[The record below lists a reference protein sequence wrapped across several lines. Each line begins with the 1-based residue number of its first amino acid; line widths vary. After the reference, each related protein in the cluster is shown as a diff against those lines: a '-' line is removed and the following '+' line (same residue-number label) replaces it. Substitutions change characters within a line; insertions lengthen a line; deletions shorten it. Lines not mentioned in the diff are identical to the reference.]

1 MKFTVVL
8 TADFPAIATELLAPH
23 FDVVGHPTEHGRSEE
38 DMITILAEA
47 DAAITLLSDPI
58 TRNVLE
64 ANPNLRCV
72 SNFAVG
78 YNNIDVEAARELGV
92 VVTNTPGVL
101 TEATADLTLALI
113 LAVTRRIVEGDDAV
127 RTEGRVE
134 WKPLELLGAS
144 LQGKRLGIIGMGRI
158 GTAVA
163 TRARAFGMEVVGV
176 TREDVILSRH
186 SAAKDPLPEAH
197 DALDAGGPS
206 PSPRLRMTFDELLA
220 TSDVVS
226 VHAPLTRE
234 THHILDATTLA
245 KMKPGAYVINT
256 ARGALVDEH
265 ALCDAL
271 ESGHI
276 RGAGLDVYEFEPE
289 VNPRLLRMKN
299 VVILPH
305 IGSAT
310 EEARNAMARIA
321 ATNVLLFLRGKEPLH
336 RVV

>member
-1 MKFTVVL
+1 MRYTVVL
-8 TADFPAIATELLAPH
+8 TAEFPSIATEILAPH
-23 FDVVGHPTEHGRSEE
+23 FDVIAHPTEHGRSED

-47 DAAITLLSDPI
+47 DAAITLLQDPI
-58 TRNVLE
+58 TRRVLE

-78 YNNIDVEAARELGV
+78 YNNIDIDAARELGV

-113 LAVTRRIVEGDDAV
+113 LAVTRRIVEGDEEV
-127 RTEGRVE
+127 RAMERCE
-134 WKPLELLGAS
+134 WEPLKLLGAS

-158 GTAVA
+158 GNAVA
-163 TRARAFGMEVVGV
+163 TRARAFGM
-176 TREDVILSRH
+176 DVIGVRRGDSL
-186 SAAKDPLPEAH
+186 
-197 DALDAGGPS
+197 
-206 PSPRLRMTFDELLA
+206 DELLA
-220 TSDVVS
+220 TCDIVS

-234 THHILDATTLA
+234 THHILNATTLA
-245 KMKPGAYVINT
+245 KMKRGAYVINT
-256 ARGALVDEH
+256 ARGALIDEN

-271 ESGHI
+271 DHGHL

-299 VVILPH
+299 VVVLPH

-321 ATNVLLFLRGKEPLH
+321 ATNVLLFLQRQQPLH

>member
-1 MKFTVVL
+1 MRYTVVL
-8 TADFPAIATELLAPH
+8 TADFPRIATELLAPH
-23 FDVVGHPTEHGRSEE
+23 FDVVAHPTEHGRSED

-47 DAAITLLSDPI
+47 DAAIVLLQDPV
-58 TRNVLE
+58 TRRVLE

-92 VVTNTPGVL
+92 AVTNTPGVL

-113 LAVTRRIVEGDDAV
+113 LAVTRRIVEGDEEI
-127 RTEGRVE
+127 RREQRCE
-134 WKPLELLGAS
+134 WEPLKLLGAS

-158 GTAVA
+158 GSAVA
-163 TRARAFGMEVVGV
+163 IRAKAFGMEVMGV
-176 TREDVILSRH
+176 RRSEPV
-186 SAAKDPLPEAH
+186 
-197 DALDAGGPS
+197 
-206 PSPRLRMTFDELLA
+206 DELLE
-220 TSDVVS
+220 TSDIVS

-234 THHILDATTLA
+234 THHLLNAAALA
-245 KMKPGAYVINT
+245 KMKRGAYVINT
-256 ARGALVDEH
+256 ARGALVDED

-271 ESGHI
+271 ESGHL
-276 RGAGLDVYEFEPE
+276 RGAGLDVYEHEPA
-289 VNPRLLRMKN
+289 VNPRLLAMKN
-299 VVILPH
+299 VVLLPH

-321 ATNVLLFLRGKEPLH
+321 ATNVLLFLRGNEPLH